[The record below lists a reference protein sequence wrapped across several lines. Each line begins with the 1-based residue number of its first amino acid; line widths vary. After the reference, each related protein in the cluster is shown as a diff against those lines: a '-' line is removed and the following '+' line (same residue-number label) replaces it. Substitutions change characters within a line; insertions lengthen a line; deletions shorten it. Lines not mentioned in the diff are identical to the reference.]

1 MFERFTNRARRAVV
15 LAQEQARELSHNYI
29 GTEHLLLGLAK
40 EDDGIAGRV
49 LAAHGMTYDIIR
61 RDVVDKI
68 GLGKGDSP
76 TGHIPFTPR
85 AKKTLELSLR
95 EALALHH
102 NYIGTEHILL
112 GLIREGE
119 GVAAQVLS
127 KHADGLAI
135 RSSVLDLVPAGDPD
149 ETRDPLGA
157 AGRMIGMLRDRLGVG
172 RSSASEERP
181 VNATPAAEATVS
193 EAARLAGS
201 GPVGSHHLLLAAL
214 ADPDSA
220 AARVLADLGV
230 DLDQAKEALRGA
242 NVTGTS
248 DEPPEVAGRRQMVI
262 QVTDELVTVVATDP
276 TIVAAAKSAL
286 AAVNATAAAGAAAT
300 TATAAAEAK
309 SSGAEAKSVR
319 AAADAGASEATV
331 GETGAADEPASEAG
345 TSATAT
351 TIRGDH
357 PAATSLAAVWLA
369 LSDSLAA
376 IRRAAEPSQAA

>member
-49 LAAHGMTYDIIR
+49 LAAHGMTYDIVR

-127 KHADGLAI
+127 KHADLLAI

-157 AGRMIGMLRDRLGVG
+157 AGRMIGMLRERLGVG

-181 VNATPAAEATVS
+181 VSATPAAEATVS
-193 EAARLAGS
+193 EATRLAGS

-214 ADPDSA
+214 ADADSA

-262 QVTDELVTVVATDP
+262 QVTDELVTVVAADP
-276 TIVAAAKSAL
+276 AIVAAAKSAL
-286 AAVNATAAAGAAAT
+286 AAINASAAAATAAE
-300 TATAAAEAK
+300 AEAGTGTGT
-309 SSGAEAKSVR
+309 SQ
-319 AAADAGASEATV
+319 ASA
-331 GETGAADEPASEAG
+331 GETGAAGEPASDADA
-345 TSATAT
+345 SATAT
-351 TIRGDH
+351 AIRGDH

-369 LSDSLAA
+369 LNESLAA
-376 IRRAAEPSQAA
+376 IRRAAEPAKAA

>member
-1 MFERFTNRARRAVV
+1 MFERFTNRARRVVV

-40 EDDGIAGRV
+40 EDDGVAGRV
-49 LAAHGMTYDIIR
+49 LAAHGMSYDIVR

-127 KHADGLAI
+127 KHADLLAI

-149 ETRDPLGA
+149 ETKDPLGA

-262 QVTDELVTVVATDP
+262 QVTDELVTVVAADP
-276 TIVAAAKSAL
+276 AIVAAAKSAL
-286 AAVNATAAAGAAAT
+286 AAVNASAAT
-300 TATAAAEAK
+300 GAAAAEAK
-309 SSGAEAKSVR
+309 STG
-319 AAADAGASEATV
+319 AAADAGASEANA
-331 GETGAADEPASEAG
+331 GETGAAGEPASEAG
-345 TSATAT
+345 TSATAS

-369 LSDSLAA
+369 LNESLAA
-376 IRRAAEPSQAA
+376 IRRAAEPAQAA

>member
-49 LAAHGMTYDIIR
+49 LAAHGMAYDIVR

-68 GLGKGDSP
+68 GLGKGESP

-119 GVAAQVLS
+119 GVAAQVLRE
-127 KHADGLAI
+127 HADLLAI

-157 AGRMIGMLRDRLGVG
+157 AGRMIGMLRERLGVG

-181 VNATPAAEATVS
+181 VSATPAAEATVS

-262 QVTDELVTVVATDP
+262 QVTDELVTVVAADP
-276 TIVAAAKSAL
+276 AIVAAAKSAL
-286 AAVNATAAAGAAAT
+286 AAVNASAATATGAAET
-300 TATAAAEAK
+300 KPTGATAN
-309 SSGAEAKSVR
+309 V
-319 AAADAGASEATV
+319 GASEASA
-331 GETGAADEPASEAG
+331 GETGAAGQPASEAG
-345 TSATAT
+345 TSATATMT

-369 LSDSLAA
+369 LNESLAA

>member
-40 EDDGIAGRV
+40 EDDGIAGRI
-49 LAAHGMTYDIIR
+49 LAAHGMTYDIVRQDI
-61 RDVVDKI
+61 VEKV
-68 GLGKGDSP
+68 GAGKGDSP

-127 KHADGLAI
+127 KHADLLTI
-135 RSSVLDLVPAGDPD
+135 RSSVLDLVPAGDPE

-172 RSSASEERP
+172 RSSAGEDRP
-181 VNATPAAEATVS
+181 ADATPAADATLA
-193 EAARLAGS
+193 EAARLAGTA
-201 GPVGSHHLLLAAL
+201 PVGSHHLLLAAL

-230 DLDQAKEALRGA
+230 DLDQAKDALRGA
-242 NVTGTS
+242 DVTGTS
-248 DEPPEVAGRRQMVI
+248 DESPEIAGRRQMVI
-262 QVTDELVTVVATDP
+262 QVTDELVTVVAADP
-276 TIVAAAKSAL
+276 AIVAAAKSAL
-286 AAVNATAAAGAAAT
+286 AAVNAHSGSVEAGT
-300 TATAAAEAK
+300 
-309 SSGAEAKSVR
+309 GAEAEAS
-319 AAADAGASEATV
+319 AGEAGAV
-331 GETGAADEPASEAG
+331 GDSSGKAG

-369 LSDSLAA
+369 LNESLAA
-376 IRRAAEPSQAA
+376 IRRAAEPPRAA

>member
-1 MFERFTNRARRAVV
+1 MFERFTNRARRVVV
-15 LAQEQARELSHNYI
+15 LAQEQARQLNHNYI

-49 LAAHGMTYDIIR
+49 LAAHGMPYEVVR
-61 RDVVDKI
+61 QDVIDKVMI
-68 GLGKGDSP
+68 GKGDSP
-76 TGHIPFTPR
+76 SGHIPFTPR

-95 EALALHH
+95 EALALNHT
-102 NYIGTEHILL
+102 YIGTEHLLL

-127 KHADGLAI
+127 KHADLLTI
-135 RSSVLDLVPAGDPD
+135 RSAVLDLVPAGDPD
-149 ETRDPLGA
+149 DGKDKLSA
-157 AGRMIGMLRDRLGVG
+157 VAGRVVDMVRERFGGG
-172 RSSASEERP
+172 RAATEEERR
-181 VNATPAAEATVS
+181 VTATPAAEATVS

-248 DEPPEVAGRRQMVI
+248 DEPPEIAGRRQMVI
-262 QVTDELVTVVATDP
+262 QVTDELVTVVAADP
-276 TIVAAAKSAL
+276 AIVAAAKSAL
-286 AAVNATAAAGAAAT
+286 AAVNAHSAAT
-300 TATAAAEAK
+300 PAAQTGTAEETATAEETPEAEETGTPEETTAAGEPA
-309 SSGAEAKSVR
+309 
-319 AAADAGASEATV
+319 
-331 GETGAADEPASEAG
+331 GETA

-369 LSDSLAA
+369 LNDSLAA
-376 IRRAAEPSQAA
+376 IRRAAEPAHSDEPSQAA